1 MESYRAAQLFNRN
14 ITTFDTEDTT
24 CLEYDISQENRL
36 EMAFFQKS
44 LKQRPSDLQSIR
56 DAKEKLS
63 LEALPQNQKYGIA
76 FDIDNNRAS
85 DIMQNFSFKKRLAYM
100 ANPRL
105 LASLDVDVRSVDG
118 IKFYGTKPLV
128 TLQYDKKT
136 KLRCGLSLMPG
147 SVAFVLGASRQIS
160 DEM

>member
-1 MESYRAAQLFNRN
+1 MDSYRAAQLFNRN

-24 CLEYDISQENRL
+24 CLEYDIAEENKL
-36 EMAFFQKS
+36 EMAFFQK
-44 LKQRPSDLQSIR
+44 KFEQKPTDLQTIKH
-56 DAKEKLS
+56 AKEKLS
-63 LEALPQNQKYGIA
+63 LEDVPQNQKYGIA
-76 FDIDNNRAS
+76 FDVDNSTTS
-85 DIMQNFSFKKRLAYM
+85 DFMQNYNFKKRLAYM

-105 LASLDVDVRSVDG
+105 LTTLDVDVRSIDG

-147 SVAFVLGASRQIS
+147 SFAFVLGASRQIS
-160 DEM
+160 NEM